1 MYVIV
6 FWPTIDRILHSYLSN
21 FILLLGMKD
30 PLQKHIEKLKIMKE
44 SAKRRNGLYSNLL
57 KLNDKDTSRSLR
69 ALTKAPA
76 PGKKIQKIGFIM
88 FWIPEPTGIT
98 CAVGG
103 PMILAGKY
111 LEKVYNGAKI
121 SDIGNHTKESFS
133 TIHDFKNSMMWHFF

>member
-1 MYVIV
+1 M
-6 FWPTIDRILHSYLSN
+6 T
-21 FILLLGMKD
+21 
-30 PLQKHIEKLKIMKE
+30 
-44 SAKRRNGLYSNLL
+44 
-57 KLNDKDTSRSLR
+57 RSLR

-103 PMILAGKY
+103 PMILAGRY

-121 SDIGNHTKESFS
+121 SDVSSHTKDSFS
-133 TIHDFKNSMMWHFF
+133 TIHDFKDSLM

>member
-1 MYVIV
+1 M
-6 FWPTIDRILHSYLSN
+6 IDRTSHRYLSN
-21 FILLLGMKD
+21 FVSLLGMKD
-30 PLQKHIEKLKIMKE
+30 HLQSYIEKLKIMKE
-44 SAKRRNGLYSNLL
+44 SANRRNELYSDIT
-57 KLNDKDTSRSLR
+57 KLDDKNTTRSLR

-88 FWIPEPTGIT
+88 LWIPEPTGIT

-103 PMILAGKY
+103 PMIVAGRY

-133 TIHDFKNSMMWHFF
+133 TMHDFKNSMM

>member
-1 MYVIV
+1 M
-6 FWPTIDRILHSYLSN
+6 IDRTLHSYLSN
-21 FILLLGMKD
+21 FILLSNMKD

-44 SAKRRNGLYSNLL
+44 SARRRSELYTDIV
-57 KLNDKDTSRSLR
+57 KLNDKDTTRSLR

-88 FWIPEPTGIT
+88 FWIPEPTGVT

-103 PMILAGKY
+103 PMILAGRY

-121 SDIGNHTKESFS
+121 SDVDSHTKDTFS
-133 TIHDFKNSMMWHFF
+133 TIHDFKNTVM

>member
-1 MYVIV
+1 M
-6 FWPTIDRILHSYLSN
+6 IDRILHPCLSN
-21 FILLLGMKD
+21 FVLLSVMKD
-30 PLQKHIEKLKIMKE
+30 PLQKHIERLKIMRE
-44 SAKRRNGLYSNLL
+44 SAKRRSALYSDLT
-57 KLNDKDTSRSLR
+57 KLDDKNTTRSLR

-111 LEKVYNGAKI
+111 LEKVYNGTKI

-133 TIHDFKNSMMWHFF
+133 TIHDFKNSVM

>member
-1 MYVIV
+1 M
-6 FWPTIDRILHSYLSN
+6 IDRTLHPCLSN
-21 FILLLGMKD
+21 FVLLSVMKD
-30 PLQKHIEKLKIMKE
+30 PLQKHIERLKIMRE
-44 SAKRRNGLYSNLL
+44 SAKRRSALYSDLT
-57 KLNDKDTSRSLR
+57 KLDDKNTTRSLR

-88 FWIPEPTGIT
+88 LWIPEPTGIT

-103 PMILAGKY
+103 PMILAGRY

-133 TIHDFKNSMMWHFF
+133 TIHDFKNSMM

>member
-1 MYVIV
+1 M
-6 FWPTIDRILHSYLSN
+6 IDRILHPYLSN
-21 FILLLGMKD
+21 FVLLSNMND
-30 PLQKHIEKLKIMKE
+30 HLQKHIEKLKIMKE
-44 SAKRRNGLYSNLL
+44 SAKRRSELYSGIV
-57 KLNDKDTSRSLR
+57 KLNDESTTRSLR
-69 ALTKAPA
+69 ALTKASA

-133 TIHDFKNSMMWHFF
+133 TIHDFKNSMM

>member
-1 MYVIV
+1 M
-6 FWPTIDRILHSYLSN
+6 IDRTLHSYLSN
-21 FILLLGMKD
+21 FILLSNMKD

-44 SAKRRNGLYSNLL
+44 SARRRSELYTDIV
-57 KLNDKDTSRSLR
+57 KVNDKDTTRSLR

-88 FWIPEPTGIT
+88 FWIPEPTGVT

-103 PMILAGKY
+103 PMILAGRY

-121 SDIGNHTKESFS
+121 SDVGSHTKDTFS
-133 TIHDFKNSMMWHFF
+133 TIHDFKDSMM